1 MLYDTGSESGHALR
15 YAILMARTTVD
26 NRGLSLSAPSYPT
39 IPSWMP
45 AEARASLSD
54 NDGYCSDDITAMLAD
69 NSGATPAND
78 KLSIAIG
85 RIPVVNVAE
94 AQNIVDKAIQY
105 AEGSRKQH
113 GNTASCSSP
122 TPGQR
127 TTPAAER
134 SYD

>member
-1 MLYDTGSESGHALR
+1 
-15 YAILMARTTVD
+15 
-26 NRGLSLSAPSYPT
+26 
-39 IPSWMP
+39 MP

-105 AEGSRKQH
+105 AEGSRK
-113 GNTASCSSP
+113 TAWKHRFMFLADDQDNGRHLQQSEAMMTVARRQTCNS
-122 TPGQR
+122 T
-127 TTPAAER
+127 
-134 SYD
+134 